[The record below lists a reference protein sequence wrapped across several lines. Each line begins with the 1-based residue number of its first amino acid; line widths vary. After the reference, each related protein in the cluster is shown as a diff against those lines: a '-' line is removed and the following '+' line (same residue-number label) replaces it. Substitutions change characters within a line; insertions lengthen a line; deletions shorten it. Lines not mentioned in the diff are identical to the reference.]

1 MRELQSGNLA
11 EERQRSCFRDFDLSE
26 LACEGGRT
34 VEDDNPVASGST
46 DKLRLAGNQTLVPII
61 CQPKLLQL
69 FQGGDKFPKDLK
81 FAD

>member
-1 MRELQSGNLA
+1 VRELQSGNLA

-46 DKLRLAGNQTLVPII
+46 NKSR
-61 CQPKLLQL
+61 
-69 FQGGDKFPKDLK
+69 QGRSRVAMRFFTRSFDEDFDGFVLSKS
-81 FAD
+81 